1 MKRISSLVAAAF
13 VAALAV
19 PALAGH
25 GEKCTY
31 DTQACLDH
39 WSKNKDQKGYVGLQ
53 YDKAEDGTFKVKS
66 VYPGSPAL
74 AAGFQVGDIVVAVNG
89 APLGDKAAVKK
100 ATGEW
105 KIGQSVTYT
114 VQRSGAEKKIAV
126 TLAKMPEEVFAS
138 LVGSHMLENHV
149 VTATADAAPADKK

>member
-1 MKRISSLVAAAF
+1 MKRFSWLVTAAF

-39 WSKNKDQKGYVGLQ
+39 WSKKMDKGYVGLQ
-53 YDKAEDGTFKVKS
+53 YDKAEDGTFTVKS
-66 VYPGSPAL
+66 VYPGSPA
-74 AAGFQVGDIVVAVNG
+74 ATAGFLVGDVVVAVNG
-89 APLGDKAAVKK
+89 AKLGDKEAVKK

-126 TLAKMPEEVFAS
+126 TLARMPEEVFAS
-138 LVGSHMLENHV
+138 MVGSHMLENHV
-149 VTATADAAPADKK
+149 ITATADAKPADKK